1 MPVTTSPATVVVCAA
16 WPRSGVGATPTATPV
31 TWVVDLDSLASHP
44 RPAAAALALA
54 IDPAWLESR
63 QTLRRALVQARHL
76 VPDLE
81 AAVLRGG
88 PLAHHAVLAEEGIR
102 IVAVD
107 AFADVGRGSR
117 RPAPTGWPCRNVAWG
132 LWEVRFCPP
141 RRSTAWSWLPGLPAP
156 RRGGLAVADAEG
168 AARLQRLLD
177 WTRRGVAGGRATAV
191 TLAGLPA
198 ILEGRRSAPLSAS
211 VLKAA

>member
-1 MPVTTSPATVVVCAA
+1 MPATTSPATVVVCAA
-16 WPRSGVGATPTATPV
+16 GPRPGMASMPPGSPV
-31 TWVVDLDSLASHP
+31 TWVVDLDTLATRP
-44 RPAAAALALA
+44 RLEAAAVALA
-54 IDPAWLESR
+54 IEPAWLASR
-63 QTLRRALVQARHL
+63 QTLRRALVQARHA

-117 RPAPTGWPCRNVAWG
+117 RPAPAGWPCRNVAWG

-177 WTRRGVAGGRATAV
+177 WTCRGVARGRATAV

-198 ILEGRRSAPLSAS
+198 ILEGRRAAPLSAS